1 MNSYL
6 RAGSRLVRQV
16 SIDSE
21 DWSVTDV
28 DPVEDSERKALVR
41 RALSLLDSRDRRIL
55 LLTLVNGLKAGE
67 IAARIGVT
75 SEVVRARK
83 SRALKKMIERVS
95 ALSQGSRPT
104 TGQPNTSLPRAQR
117 PFSRNRDY
125 SPESLGALA
134 ACKRRKYCVLAPVVT
149 FAAPSPLYV
158 CVSIQQLDGFRLRL
172 GGHHERNNRGHCSVR
187 EDGCRSY
194 E

>member
-117 PFSRNRDY
+117 PFKSQPRLLTGIIRC
-125 SPESLGALA
+125 
-134 ACKRRKYCVLAPVVT
+134 ACGV
-149 FAAPSPLYV
+149 
-158 CVSIQQLDGFRLRL
+158 
-172 GGHHERNNRGHCSVR
+172 
-187 EDGCRSY
+187 
-194 E
+194 